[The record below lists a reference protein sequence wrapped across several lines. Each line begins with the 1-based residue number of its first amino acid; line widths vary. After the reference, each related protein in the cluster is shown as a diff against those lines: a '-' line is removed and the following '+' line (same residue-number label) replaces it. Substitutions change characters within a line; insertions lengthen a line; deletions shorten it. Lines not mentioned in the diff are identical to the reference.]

1 MAAIRLVAPPIPPR
15 LSAVHRRNAQMP
27 RLVRKIAIALLILGF
42 ARPAAAQTAVKI
54 TEILH
59 SPGTYNEHD
68 VAVFGKVEGLTAG
81 AQYATFRICANRC
94 LNVLAWGHP
103 RISEGQALSVR
114 GRFHLVKH
122 LDHHRLHH
130 VIEVEHGAL

>member
-1 MAAIRLVAPPIPPR
+1 
-15 LSAVHRRNAQMP
+15 MP
-27 RLVRKIAIALLILGF
+27 RPVWKIAIALLILGF
-42 ARPAAAQTAVKI
+42 AHPAAAQTAVKI
-54 TEILH
+54 TEILR

-68 VAVFGKVEGLTAG
+68 VAVFGKVEGLTVG
-81 AQYATFRICANRC
+81 VQYATFRICGSRC
-94 LNVLAWGHP
+94 LNVLVWGHP
-103 RISEGQALSVR
+103 RISEGQALNVR

>member
-1 MAAIRLVAPPIPPR
+1 VTYLVAPPIHPT
-15 LSAVHRRNAQMP
+15 LSAVDKRSAQMP

-42 ARPAAAQTAVKI
+42 ARAAVAQTAVKI
-54 TEILH
+54 TEILR
-59 SPGTYNEHD
+59 SPANYNEHE
-68 VAVFGKVEGLTAG
+68 VAVFGRVEGLTVG
-81 AQYATFRICANRC
+81 EQYATFRICANRC
-94 LNVLAWGHP
+94 LNVLAWDHP
-103 RISEGQALSVR
+103 RISEGQALNVR